1 MRRIPALAL
10 AIATLGFAAAA
21 QAGALPSLPAPPT
34 LPPVIST
41 TAAPAQAPGEASAAS
56 PTASQ
61 SKKTEIVWEWD
72 PYYTD
77 VDFNIPLTDKPIP
90 TISSDSEAVIY
101 RDLITGSLVPRYMLF
116 EASVYPLPVL
126 GTYLNTH
133 TPGFWNAGQIG
144 NGGINVFKSATAGFQ
159 EPWALSAFFGNIA
172 NLVKPGE
179 TSTGQNLGYT
189 GYLISAGAQH
199 IKDDVLIQDKWYEL
213 EWKIKGKLDY
223 PDEKLDWSFRVGAK
237 MNANHDITNVM
248 YVGIHRSNLDF
259 HQPFLSWL
267 ANSDVDL
274 QIQFSQQGGKPLYEE
289 LVIGK
294 KYPVEG
300 EDYSITLDVGLVW
313 ESPDEYQGILRDT
326 NTSTL
331 TLVFRPSIEF

>member
-1 MRRIPALAL
+1 MLRI
-10 AIATLGFAAAA
+10 AAAMLLPAAFLTVVSA
-21 QAGALPSLPAPPT
+21 QAATTVAGVTLPT
-34 LPPVIST
+34 LPPVVST
-41 TAAPAQAPGEASAAS
+41 TAAPAQAPGETSASTPS
-56 PTASQ
+56 PTE
-61 SKKTEIVWEWD
+61 SKKTEVVWEWD

-189 GYLISAGAQH
+189 GYLISVGAQH

-248 YVGIHRSNLDF
+248 YLGIHRSNLDF
-259 HQPFLSWL
+259 NQPFLSWL
-267 ANSDVDL
+267 ANSDADL

-289 LVIGK
+289 LIIGK
-294 KYPVEG
+294 KYPVAG
-300 EDYSITLDVGLVW
+300 EDYSITLDVGLIW
-313 ESPDEYQGILRDT
+313 ESPDEYQGVLRT
-326 NTSTL
+326 STSSTL

>member
-1 MRRIPALAL
+1 MLRI
-10 AIATLGFAAAA
+10 IAAAL
-21 QAGALPSLPAPPT
+21 LPLTLLAAAPARAANTVGGIPLPT
-34 LPPVIST
+34 LPPVVGT
-41 TAAPAQAPGEASAAS
+41 TAAPAQAPGEVSASTPNAG
-56 PTASQ
+56 Q

-101 RDLITGSLVPRYMLF
+101 RDLITGSLVPRYMLL
-116 EASVYPLPVL
+116 EASMYPMPIL

-133 TPGFWNAGQIG
+133 TPGIWNAGRLG
-144 NGGINVFKSATAGFQ
+144 NGGINVFSSATAGFQ

-179 TSTGQNLGYT
+179 NSTGENLGYT

-199 IKDDVLIQDKWYEL
+199 IKDDVFIQDKWYEV
-213 EWKIKGKLDY
+213 EWKVKGKLEY

-237 MNANHDITNVM
+237 LNANPDITDVM
-248 YVGIHRSNLDF
+248 YFGIHRSNLDF

-274 QIQFSQQGGKPLYEE
+274 QIQFSQHGARPVYEE

-294 KYPVEG
+294 KYPLQG
-300 EDYSITLDVGLVW
+300 EDYSLTLDVGLIW
-313 ESPDEYQGILRDT
+313 ESPDEYQGVLRDS
-326 NTSTL
+326 NTSSL
-331 TLVFRPSIEF
+331 TIVFRPSIEF